1 MCGIVCYKGND
12 LAKGVILDGLERLEY
27 RGYDSAGI
35 SVIDQG
41 KLSTVKRSGKLSNLK
56 LALNDYPMEGTIGL
70 GHIRWATHGAPTD
83 LNAHPHLSNDK
94 NIAVVH
100 NGIIENFHELR
111 QKLTKEGYHFLSST
125 DTEVIAVLIEK
136 YYENDLLEAVKKARA
151 DLEGSY
157 ALGVI
162 AQSEPDRLVCARCES
177 PLILGLADKGYIVAS
192 DIPSVLKY
200 TKNVIY
206 LENGDLLDIKDGY
219 EIYDSSD
226 LKVKREV
233 KEVSWSLEDASKDGY
248 AYFMEKEIFEQ
259 PRAIEDCLRNKI
271 VDGKIDLEEG
281 SFSPSELRDFNR
293 VYIVA
298 CGTASYA
305 GNIGKYAI
313 EKFAKIPVVNEL
325 ASEFRYN
332 DHFID
337 ENTLLILVS
346 QSGETAD
353 TLAALREGKRRGA
366 KTLVVTNVLGSSIDR
381 EADKSLYCLAGP
393 EIAVASTK
401 AYTTQAMSL
410 YILALD
416 FALKL
421 KKIKK
426 EEVDFILQ
434 EVEKLPRK
442 IQEIL
447 NFTDPIKDF
456 AQDIKDARSLFY
468 IGRGLDYYS
477 VIEGALKLKE
487 VSYIHSEALAAG
499 ELKHGTLALIEKDT
513 PVVAVASQEKL
524 MDKTFSNIEEVRA
537 RGAKVFTICGENSEK
552 IEKISYK
559 SYRLPQTLDSLYPI
573 LAVIPEQLLAYYT
586 SLAKGLDVDKPRNL
600 AKSVT
605 VE

>member
-226 LKVKREV
+226 LKVKREI
-233 KEVSWSLEDASKDGY
+233 KEVSWSLEDASKEGF

-259 PRAIEDCLRNKI
+259 PRAIEDCLRNKL

-313 EKFAKIPVVNEL
+313 EKFAQIPVVNEL

>member
-12 LAKGVILDGLERLEY
+12 LAKGVILDGLEKLEY

-434 EVEKLPRK
+434 EVEKLPGK

>member
-12 LAKGVILDGLERLEY
+12 LAKGVILDGLEKLEY

-259 PRAIEDCLRNKI
+259 PRAIEDCLRNKL

-434 EVEKLPRK
+434 EVEKLPGK

>member
-56 LALNDYPMEGTIGL
+56 FALNDYPMEGTIGL

-111 QKLTKEGYHFLSST
+111 QKLIKEGYHFLSST

-219 EIYDSSD
+219 EIYDSSA
-226 LKVKREV
+226 LKAKRDV

-259 PRAIEDCLRNKI
+259 PRAIEDCLRNKL
-271 VDGKIDLEEG
+271 VDGKIDIEEG

-434 EVEKLPRK
+434 EVEKLPGK

-513 PVVAVASQEKL
+513 PVVAVASQDKL

>member
-12 LAKGVILDGLERLEY
+12 LAKGVILDGLEKLEY

-226 LKVKREV
+226 LKVKREI
-233 KEVSWSLEDASKDGY
+233 KEVSWSLEDASKEGF

-259 PRAIEDCLRNKI
+259 PRAIEDCLRNKL

-313 EKFAKIPVVNEL
+313 EKFAQIPVVNEL

>member
-12 LAKGVILDGLERLEY
+12 LAKGVILDGLEKLEY

-259 PRAIEDCLRNKI
+259 PRAIEDCLRNKL

-313 EKFAKIPVVNEL
+313 EKFAQIPVVNEL

-434 EVEKLPRK
+434 EVEKLPGK